1 MSFFPT
7 QLQCNML
14 LRGTEQGVRRRK
26 VNNRRQHN
34 VLFFSPRENE
44 CQELARETAMKDFSL
59 EFVSS
64 LKGGK
69 KAPRQIILLHQKL
82 IFLRSNSGS
91 RFLAVGRELGGLGAE
106 LPTLGLLR
114 ISYFP
119 RDLLLRSCVKF
130 EVMF

>member
-1 MSFFPT
+1 M
-7 QLQCNML
+7 
-14 LRGTEQGVRRRK
+14 
-26 VNNRRQHN
+26 
-34 VLFFSPRENE
+34 
-44 CQELARETAMKDFSL
+44 AMKDFSL

-82 IFLRSNSGS
+82 IFLRNNSGS
-91 RFLAVGRELGGLGAE
+91 RFLGVGRELGGPRAE
-106 LPTLGLLR
+106 LPTVGFLR

-119 RDLLLRSCVKF
+119 RDLLLRSCIKF